1 MWSLLLGLVI
11 AWLIITFVQRPVS
24 YYVQAPVIGRP
35 LEDDE
40 DMLIAV
46 GLASRT
52 PARRSIMDSYRQ
64 GTPMVPG
71 PVVVAPGPVVVAPGP
86 VVVAPGPVV
95 VAPGPEPDYMPAAS
109 PQFLAPMPPPQSYV
123 YTPGPTNM
131 ITVTPATPGLS
142 GPAPFGP
149 DTGPSPL
156 TDQPA
161 TM

>member
-11 AWLIITFVQRPVS
+11 AWLIITFIQRPVS

-35 LEDDE
+35 LEDEE
-40 DMLIAV
+40 DMLVAV

-52 PARRSIMDSYRQ
+52 PARRSIMDSARQ
-64 GTPMVPG
+64 VTFTPMSQAPIG
-71 PVVVAPGPVVVAPGP
+71 PS
-86 VVVAPGPVV
+86 
-95 VAPGPEPDYMPAAS
+95 PEPEYMPSAS
-109 PQFLAPMPPPQSYV
+109 PQFLSPMPPPQSYV

-131 ITVTPATPGLS
+131 VTVTPATPGPS

-149 DTGPSPL
+149 GTAPSPL
-156 TDQPA
+156 TDQPG

>member
-11 AWLIITFVQRPVS
+11 AWLIITFIQRPVS
-24 YYVQAPVIGRP
+24 YYVQAPVIGRY
-35 LEDDE
+35 LEDEE
-40 DMLIAV
+40 DMLVAV

-52 PARRSIMDSYRQ
+52 PARRSIMDSARQ
-64 GTPMVPG
+64 VAFTPMSQAPIG
-71 PVVVAPGPVVVAPGP
+71 PSQAPIGPS
-86 VVVAPGPVV
+86 
-95 VAPGPEPDYMPAAS
+95 PEPEYMPSAS

-131 ITVTPATPGLS
+131 VTVTPATPGPS

-149 DTGPSPL
+149 GTAPSPL
-156 TDQPA
+156 TGPLG

>member
-71 PVVVAPGPVVVAPGP
+71 PVVVVPD
-86 VVVAPGPVV
+86 
-95 VAPGPEPDYMPAAS
+95 PEPDYMPAAS

>member
-11 AWLIITFVQRPVS
+11 AWLIIIFVQRPVS

-71 PVVVAPGPVVVAPGP
+71 PVVVV
-86 VVVAPGPVV
+86 PGPVV